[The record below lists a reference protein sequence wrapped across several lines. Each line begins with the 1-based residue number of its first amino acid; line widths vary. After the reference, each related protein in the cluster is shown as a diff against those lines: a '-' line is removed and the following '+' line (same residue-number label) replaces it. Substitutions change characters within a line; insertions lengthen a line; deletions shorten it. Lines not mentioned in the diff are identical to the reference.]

1 MNAARPVPTPGP
13 RSPGSSTPRAGSQ
26 RDDASIHG
34 GAGGC
39 RTHADLAS
47 PSAEPAMKPAL
58 SVVLFTVLSGAGLGV
73 LALTGFVAL
82 FGLPWLFPERLPH
95 AAALGLALTVAGL
108 LSSTLHLA
116 NPRNAWRAFARFR
129 TSWLSREGVF
139 SLLLIASAAVF
150 AVLLYAGVDASLRA
164 GFAVLTIALA
174 WTVLVCTAMI
184 YASLKPIRQWRTPWT
199 PVAYFVLG
207 HLSGAL
213 ILLAIA
219 RVDASNSVRL
229 AHLCL
234 VLVVLAVASK
244 ALYWRAIRA
253 PRDAITLEQAIGVPQ
268 GVRPAGTSGTPTAM
282 QARLF
287 DAGHTGRTFLTDEF
301 GFRLARRH
309 RALLLAAFWLLG
321 IVAPLVWVAGAWWQ
335 TPVVVAACAAHLTGL
350 LAERALFFADARHT
364 VRLYH
369 GDSRT

>member
-1 MNAARPVPTPGP
+1 
-13 RSPGSSTPRAGSQ
+13 
-26 RDDASIHG
+26 
-34 GAGGC
+34 
-39 RTHADLAS
+39 
-47 PSAEPAMKPAL
+47 MKPAL
-58 SVVLFTVLSGAGLGV
+58 SVILFTVLSGAGLGV

-82 FGLPWLFPERLPH
+82 FRLPWLFAERLPH
-95 AAALGLALTVAGL
+95 AVALGLALTVAGL

-129 TSWLSREGVF
+129 TSWLSREGVL
-139 SLLLIASAAVF
+139 SLLLMATAMAFAA
-150 AVLLYAGVDASLRA
+150 LLHEGVDGALRA

-199 PVAYFVLG
+199 PVAYVVLG

-234 VLVVLAVASK
+234 ALLVLATVVK

-253 PRDAITLEQAIGVPQ
+253 PRDALTLEQAIGVSQ
-268 GVRPAGTSGTPTAM
+268 GVRPPGTSGTPTAM

-309 RALLLAAFWLLG
+309 RGLLLAAFWLLG
-321 IVAPLVWVAGAWWQ
+321 VVVPLVWVAGAWWQ
-335 TPVVVAACAAHLTGL
+335 TPLVVAACAANLAGL

-369 GDSRT
+369 GDPRT